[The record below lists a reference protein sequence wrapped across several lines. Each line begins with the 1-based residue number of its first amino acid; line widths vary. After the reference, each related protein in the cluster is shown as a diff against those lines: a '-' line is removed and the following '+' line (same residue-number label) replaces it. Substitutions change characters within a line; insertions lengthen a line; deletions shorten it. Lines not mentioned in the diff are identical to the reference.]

1 MYLDVKLPGMFIQYL
16 RSAYRN
22 FLRRRST
29 TLINIFGMSIGIAS
43 IILIGNWVIYEYSFD
58 RFHEKSDRIY
68 RLIEKQSFD
77 GQDEKYLSSMPE
89 WLVETFEKDI
99 NGVVASTALFNVGNI
114 WFGDKDNR
122 IEVKNVTFTN
132 NKIFEIF
139 TIKFIAGNPENAL
152 KDPQTIVITES
163 LAKKI
168 FKDTAPVGQSILY
181 QNEKEY
187 TITGV
192 IEDIPDN
199 SHFQSEMFVSIEE
212 RKPGWNRDDYNH
224 TTSIYLLLKENIDPL
239 YLWDP
244 LQKSKDKYMPHNAEY
259 IEFQIQP
266 LSDIHLN
273 SSHTMWGQNWKK
285 SDSILVNS
293 FLLIGIMVLII
304 SMINYINLTT
314 ASGFT
319 RFKEAG
325 LRKVIGSG
333 KPNLIF
339 QFLFESFLLIF
350 ISFWLSLLII
360 ELAKPLLV
368 RYDLMEFRFDFYN
381 YGMFFPLSFVLII
394 FLSILSGIYP
404 AIIISSVQPIDLFR
418 RNLNYRKGS
427 IPVRKILVII
437 QLTLTCILAI
447 SVLFITKQ
455 MVFMEHKELGYDR
468 EAVIY
473 FYTGYS
479 YRHSYETIKESLIRY
494 ESIEDITSSNIPLGT
509 AMWRNCIH
517 FEGEKETDQWVTP
530 YMMVDYNFFDFYN
543 IEISEG
549 RSFSKDNALDKNQ
562 RAFLINESLAKEIGD
577 TEIIAKKFRTCNS
590 SWGEIVGVLK
600 DFNYRSLHHTIEPLA
615 VQLGLNDKNV
625 VSVKIKYGNTSD
637 AIKILE
643 DTWNTYQPDQ
653 PFRYSFLDESLNNL
667 YTAERRTIKVV
678 TLFSLVS
685 IVISCIGLLGLIMFV
700 SESKTKEIG
709 IRKVNGASLKNV
721 LVLLTSELM
730 LNLIV
735 ALMIAIPIGWFAI
748 NQWRNNF
755 AYKASISWW
764 IFVISGCIVLLL
776 TLLSVSYHT
785 LKAARRNPAEVLRY
799 E

>member
-1 MYLDVKLPGMFIQYL
+1 MFLQFL
-16 RSAYRN
+16 RSAYRI
-22 FLRRRST
+22 FLRRKAI
-29 TLINIFGMSIGIAS
+29 TLINILGMSIGLAS
-43 IILIGNWVIYEYSFD
+43 IIVIGNWVIYEYSFD
-58 RFHEKSDRIY
+58 RFHEKRDRIY
-68 RLIEKQSFD
+68 RLIEKQSYD

-89 WLVETFEKDI
+89 WLVETFEEDI
-99 NGVVASTALFNVGNI
+99 DGVLASTALFNVGNI

-132 NKIFEIF
+132 NKIFEVF
-139 TIKFIAGNPENAL
+139 TIKFVAGSAENAL
-152 KDPQTIVITES
+152 EDPQSIVITES
-163 LAKKI
+163 LAKRI
-168 FKDTAPVGQSILY
+168 FNDVIPVGQTILY

-187 TITGV
+187 TITGI

-224 TTSIYLLLKENIDPL
+224 TTSIYLLLKENIDPSN
-239 YLWDP
+239 LWEP

-273 SSHTMWGQNWKK
+273 SNHTIWGQNWKK

-304 SMINYINLTT
+304 SMINYINLST
-314 ASGFT
+314 ASGFA

-333 KPNLIF
+333 KTILIL

-360 ELAKPLLV
+360 EMVKPLLV
-368 RYDLMEFRFDFYN
+368 RYDLMEFMFDYYQ
-381 YGMFFPLSFVLII
+381 YGMFFPLSFIFII
-394 FLSILSGIYP
+394 LLSILSGIYP
-404 AIIISSVQPIDLFR
+404 AIVISSVQPMDLFKK
-418 RNLNYRKGS
+418 NFIYRKGS
-427 IPVRKILVII
+427 IPIRKILVIT

-455 MVFMEHKELGYDR
+455 MVFMQNTELGYDR
-468 EAVIY
+468 EAVVY
-473 FYTGYS
+473 FYTGFS
-479 YRHSYETIKESLIRY
+479 YRRNYETIKDNLIKY

-509 AMWRNCIH
+509 SMWRNCIH

-530 YMMVDYNFFDFYN
+530 YMMVDYNFFDFYH
-543 IEISEG
+543 IEITQG
-549 RSFSKDNALDKNQ
+549 RSFSKDNALDKNH
-562 RAFLINESLAKEIGD
+562 RAFLINESLAKEINNND
-577 TEIIAKKFRTCNS
+577 IIGKKFRTCNS
-590 SWGEIVGVLK
+590 SWGKIVGVLK
-600 DFNYRSLHHTIEPLA
+600 DFNYRSLHHTVEPLA

-625 VSVKIKYGNTSD
+625 VSVRINYENSSD
-637 AIKILE
+637 AIQILE

-653 PFRYSFLDESLNNL
+653 PFRYTFLDESLNNL
-667 YTAERRTIKVV
+667 YKSEKRTVKVV
-678 TLFSLVS
+678 SLFSLVS
-685 IVISCIGLLGLIMFV
+685 IIISCIGLLGLIMFV

-721 LVLLTSELM
+721 LLLLTSELII
-730 LNLIV
+730 NLIV
-735 ALMIAIPIGWFAI
+735 ALIIAIPIGWFVI
-748 NQWRNNF
+748 NLWRDNF
-755 AYKASISWW
+755 AYKAGISWW
-764 IFVISGCIVLLL
+764 IFVLSGCIVLLL
-776 TLLSVSYHT
+776 TLVSISYNT
-785 LKAARRNPAEVLRY
+785 YKAARKNPVETLRY